1 MLLRHGAN
9 FAALDNDRRNVVW
22 AATVRKH
29 TSVALAVIDHVS
41 TVSLLANQKD
51 ARGVSPLFLACERSL
66 DRVVSAILSRTTDLS
81 AMEAATN
88 SGHTPLFAASYSGS
102 DSSVRLLVACGAN
115 VLREGPTLPL
125 YIACERGHDRVV
137 GALLEKPHP
146 VSQIVQAIKMA
157 KARGNATVCTMLT
170 PIVPP
175 ILLV

>member
-88 SGHTPLFAASYSGS
+88 SGHTPLCAASYSGS
-102 DSSVRLLVACGAN
+102 DSSVRLLVACGA
-115 VLREGPTLPL
+115 TLPL